1 MSEPTTADLL
11 WAPTIGTATRRGP
24 RPRVTL
30 AELVATGIRL
40 ADDEGLDAASMQR
53 VADEVGVTKMALYRY
68 VPNRDA
74 LIALM
79 VDTAMGPVSAS
90 ASASGPASEADDPDA
105 SPASWQPRLRAWAH
119 AVHDVFAAHRW
130 LLTAAVGARVFG
142 PNELS
147 WTEAGLGVLEELPLT
162 AGERLDTLTL
172 VSAHVR
178 GLVQQETQ
186 PDLEAQLAETLGA
199 VLTANADAYPLA
211 AAAFADA
218 ATDTAQDAALEY
230 GLDRIIAGIAA
241 LIAARQ
247 RAPRRS

>member
-1 MSEPTTADLL
+1 MSEPTAADLL
-11 WAPTIGTATRRGP
+11 WAPASGTATRRGP

-40 ADDEGLDAASMQR
+40 ADAEGLDAASMQR

-79 VDTAMGPVSAS
+79 VDTAMGPVSA
-90 ASASGPASEADDPDA
+90 PKRADDPDA

-241 LIAARQ
+241 LVAARG
-247 RAPRRS
+247 